1 MKRIVITGVGVV
13 SALGNNMR
21 DFSTALQLGRSAIGP
36 LTVVPTDKLS
46 IKIAAQLQCFTP
58 TAHFEE
64 RQLKLL
70 DRATQY
76 ALVAA
81 REAIADSGI
90 EFSEVLSAR
99 TAVVLGSGIGGA
111 TSSDESYRRLYGD
124 GEQRMHPLTVPKVM
138 FNAAASHITIEHRIT
153 GPSFMVASAC
163 SSTNSAIG
171 AVMQMLRSGL
181 VDAAITGGTD
191 ATLVYAGLK
200 GWEALRVTASDTCRP
215 FSKGRLG
222 MVLGEGAGI
231 FVLETLDHARARGA
245 VIHAELIGFGMS
257 SDASD
262 IVAPAVSGAVNA
274 MTSCLRDAGLNA
286 SDVDYINAHGTGTV
300 ANDVTETAA
309 IHRAFGDHARALM
322 VSSTKA
328 MHGHALGAAGA
339 LELVATIAGMKH
351 GFVPPTANYVAAD
364 PLCDL
369 DCVPNETRAVAIEVA
384 LSNSF
389 AFGGQNAVIAVRRD
403 VQ

>member
-21 DFSTALQLGRSAIGP
+21 DFSTAIQLGRSAIGP
-36 LTVVPTDKLS
+36 LTVVPTEKLS

-124 GEQRMHPLTVPKVM
+124 GEQRLHPLTVPKVM

-153 GPSFMVASAC
+153 GPSFMVA
-163 SSTNSAIG
+163 
-171 AVMQMLRSGL
+171 LRCL
-181 VDAAITGGTD
+181 ILNNLLLHCRTG
-191 ATLVYAGLK
+191 
-200 GWEALRVTASDTCRP
+200 VTV
-215 FSKGRLG
+215 RLLT
-222 MVLGEGAGI
+222 MPKSP
-231 FVLETLDHARARGA
+231 
-245 VIHAELIGFGMS
+245 M
-257 SDASD
+257 
-262 IVAPAVSGAVNA
+262 
-274 MTSCLRDAGLNA
+274 
-286 SDVDYINAHGTGTV
+286 
-300 ANDVTETAA
+300 
-309 IHRAFGDHARALM
+309 
-322 VSSTKA
+322 
-328 MHGHALGAAGA
+328 
-339 LELVATIAGMKH
+339 
-351 GFVPPTANYVAAD
+351 
-364 PLCDL
+364 
-369 DCVPNETRAVAIEVA
+369 
-384 LSNSF
+384 
-389 AFGGQNAVIAVRRD
+389 
-403 VQ
+403 